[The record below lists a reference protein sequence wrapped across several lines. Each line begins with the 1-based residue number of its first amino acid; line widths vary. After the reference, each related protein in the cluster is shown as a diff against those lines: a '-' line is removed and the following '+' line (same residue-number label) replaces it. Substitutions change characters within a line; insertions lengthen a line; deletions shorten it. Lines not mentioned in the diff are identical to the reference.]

1 MSDREQ
7 FSLDAQTSE
16 EMIRILIK
24 EMEFLQVML
33 KRVEKRVEKYP
44 EEFSSKSE
52 VDDLREK
59 FKDIRKAVYSFKQ
72 QKKEAEDLQ
81 RGREMEQQSQIETLQ
96 SQNKKLD
103 QRLERVKIFLG
114 IIVALIVIGTA
125 ASKLINEL

>member
-1 MSDREQ
+1 MSDRDQ

-59 FKDIRKAVYSFKQ
+59 FKDIRKAVNSFKQ
-72 QKKEAEDLQ
+72 QKKEAEDIQ
-81 RGREMEQQSQIETLQ
+81 RGRQQEQETQIENLRLQ
-96 SQNKKLD
+96 NQKLD

>member
-1 MSDREQ
+1 MSEREQ

-52 VDDLREK
+52 VEDLREK
-59 FKDIRKAVYSFKQ
+59 FKDIREAVYSFRK
-72 QKKEAEDLQ
+72 QKKEAEDIE
-81 RGREMEQQSQIETLQ
+81 RGRQQEQEAQIESLRLQ
-96 SQNKKLD
+96 NQRLD
-103 QRLERVKIFLG
+103 QRLERAKLFLG

-125 ASKLINEL
+125 ASKIMNKL